1 MSQAY
6 EEIFRGE
13 TLLRSAPGLRHERI
27 CARLHYRVAVGLAKN
42 VVSRLLPPRSIV
54 QLSPGTLVRPDL
66 AVVTVATGKLWLAVE
81 IIDSE
86 DHHPDTVLKKG
97 VYEEFNVARLW
108 VVDPRYDNVET
119 YHGTSY
125 GLALRE
131 ILAGSERLKES
142 LLPEFDVTVAELFAA

>member
-1 MSQAY
+1 MSQSY
-6 EEIFRGE
+6 EEIFEGE

-27 CARLHYRVAVGLAKN
+27 CARLHDLLAGGLARN
-42 VVSRLLPPRSIV
+42 AVSRLLSPRSIV
-54 QLSPGTLVRPDL
+54 QLSAGTLVRPDL
-66 AVVTVATGKLWLAVE
+66 ALVTVATGKLWLAVE

-97 VYEEFNVARLW
+97 VYEEYSVPRLW
-108 VVDPRYDNVET
+108 VVDPRYDNIET

-125 GLALRE
+125 GVALRE

-142 LLPEFDVTVAELFAA
+142 LLPNFNLTVAELFAV

>member
-6 EEIFRGE
+6 EEIFEGE
-13 TLLRSAPGLRHERI
+13 TLLRSAPGLRHEKI
-27 CARLHYRVAVGLAKN
+27 CARLHDGVAEGLASN
-42 VVSRLLPPRSIV
+42 AVSRLLSPRSIV

-66 AVVTVATGKLWLAVE
+66 AMVTVATGKLWLAVE

-86 DHHPDTVLKKG
+86 DHHPDTVLKKS
-97 VYEEFNVARLW
+97 VYEDCNVPRLW
-108 VVDPRYDNVET
+108 MVDPRYDNVET

-131 ILAGSERLKES
+131 ILAGRERLTES
-142 LLPEFDVTVAELFAA
+142 LLPQFDLTIAELFAV

>member
-6 EEIFRGE
+6 EEIFEGE
-13 TLLRSAPGLRHERI
+13 TLLRSAPGLRHEKI
-27 CARLHYRVAVGLAKN
+27 CARLHDRIAERLASN
-42 VVSRLLPPRSIV
+42 AVSRLLSPRSIV

-66 AVVTVATGKLWLAVE
+66 AMVTVATGKLWLAVE

-86 DHHPDTVLKKG
+86 DHHPDTVLKKS
-97 VYEEFNVARLW
+97 VYEDCNVPRLW
-108 VVDPRYDNVET
+108 MVDPRYDNVET

-131 ILAGSERLKES
+131 ILAGRERLKES
-142 LLPEFDVTVAELFAA
+142 LLPQFDLTVAELFAV

>member
-1 MSQAY
+1 MSQPY
-6 EEIFRGE
+6 EEIFEGE
-13 TLLRSAPGLRHERI
+13 TLLRSAPGLRHEKI
-27 CARLHYRVAVGLAKN
+27 CARLHDRVAGGLAKN
-42 VVSRLLPPRSIV
+42 AVSRLLSPRSIV

-97 VYEEFNVARLW
+97 VYEEYSVPRLW

-131 ILAGSERLKES
+131 ILAGRERLTES
-142 LLPEFDVTVAELFAA
+142 LLPQFDLTIAELFAV